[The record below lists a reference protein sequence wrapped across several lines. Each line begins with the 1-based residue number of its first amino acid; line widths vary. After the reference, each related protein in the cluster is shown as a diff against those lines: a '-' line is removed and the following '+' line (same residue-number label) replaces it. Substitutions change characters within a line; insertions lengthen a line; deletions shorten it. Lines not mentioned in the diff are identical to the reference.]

1 MKSSSVHDRWLNFLL
16 AVFVFLLPWQARW
29 IVDAPLVNGGAWEY
43 GTTSIYVTEV
53 LLWVILLVGYA
64 AMLKRGVLR
73 RRFVVNVGNPKI
85 WVVGSVFGLVLL
97 ATLSLAWAIDV
108 GVTQRAWF
116 RLVEGS
122 ALFFLLVTTPF
133 RLLTLARAG
142 AAAAALQGVL
152 ALNQFFV
159 QAVPASTWLGTAA
172 QSADV
177 LGTSVVELSDGRWL
191 RAYGTL
197 PHPNVL
203 AGYLAMGLM
212 LAAIWYVARRSHL
225 DRVAALVCALFAS
238 AGLVVSFSRTGMVAV
253 LIGLLVLAA
262 ATHRD
267 KETHWLLARF
277 LFFVVLVM
285 AVVGG
290 LLAPLVQARATS
302 VGRLEQR
309 SMSERQSLDAQGR
322 ALIQAHGLL
331 GVGIGNATVASQR
344 AWPGQPGW
352 AYQPPHDVWL
362 VVAVE
367 LGVLGMFA
375 LIGLVLSLGWHLGSQ
390 RNWVGLGLVAAL
402 IVLARFDHYLWT
414 LYPGILLWW
423 VVLGLAVRAA
433 TVPPLSKGR

>member
-29 IVDAPLVNGGAWEY
+29 IVQVPVVNGAAWEY
-43 GTTSIYVTEV
+43 GTTSLYATEV
-53 LLWVILLVGYA
+53 LLWAILILGYVG
-64 AMLKRGVLR
+64 LLHR
-73 RRFVVNVGNPKI
+73 RDRKQRFKFQPREAKT
-85 WVVGSVFGLVLL
+85 WVVISAYALVAL
-97 ATLSLAWAIDV
+97 ATLSLIWALDRDV
-108 GVTQRAWF
+108 ALRAWV
-116 RLVEGS
+116 RLLEGM
-122 ALFFLLVTTPF
+122 AVFFSLATAPIKW
-133 RLLTLARAG
+133 LTLARAG
-142 AAAAALQGVL
+142 ALSAALQGVI
-152 ALNQFFV
+152 ALEQFFV

-238 AGLVVSFSRTGMVAV
+238 AGLAVSFSRTGAAAAFA
-253 LIGLLVLAA
+253 GLLVALV
-262 ATHRD
+262 ATHRQRA
-267 KETHWLLARF
+267 EHWMVARLLTFA
-277 LFFVVLVM
+277 VLVM
-285 AVVGG
+285 VVMGV
-290 LLAPLVQARATS
+290 LLGPLVQARTAA
-302 VGRLEQR
+302 VGRLEERSLEQR
-309 SMSERQSLDAQGR
+309 QLLGAQGR
-322 ALIQAHGLL
+322 ALVSAHGLW
-331 GVGIGNATVASQR
+331 GVGVGNATVASQR
-344 AWPGQPGW
+344 RWPGHPGW
-352 AYQPPHDVWL
+352 DYQPPHEVWL
-362 VVAVE
+362 TVAVE